1 LYPFF
6 ELHLLLQNHEPTLD
20 LKYVIPLF
28 ILDFASV
35 FHANTSSLP
44 DNAAITS
51 IVLKIKKQG
60 LVGTDLFTTHQGL
73 LVDIRKPYFGTAL
86 GLAASDFQA
95 LAGKS
100 NVGTFGTTP
109 SAGWHTVTL
118 SSTARPYINKTG
130 TTQFRLRFQKD
141 DNDDKGAD
149 YLRFYS
155 GNFTT
160 STFRPL
166 LIIQYYVP

>member
-1 LYPFF
+1 MYPFF

-95 LAGKS
+95 SASKS
-100 NVGTFGTTP
+100 NVGTFGSTP
-109 SAGWHTVTL
+109 SVSWYTVTL
-118 SSTARPYINKTG
+118 SSSAHLYINKTG

-141 DNDDKGAD
+141 DNDDLAAD
-149 YLRFYS
+149 YLKFYS
-155 GNFTT
+155 GYAATA
-160 STFRPL
+160 SRPV